1 MTYQK
6 TKAKLNQQTKEMEDE
21 MLALWEKGIP
31 MEQLGK
37 MWGFNTRQAVSY
49 HIDKA
54 RNRLKR

>member
-21 MLALWEKGIP
+21 MLVLWEKGIP

-37 MWGFNTRQAVSY
+37 MWGFTDRRPVWY
-49 HIDKA
+49 HIDRA
-54 RNRLKR
+54 RKRLKR